1 MDLSRADKVNALR
14 FVVGQHQ
21 YIAQGSQQGN
31 PLEDELPG
39 SQGSLPTQVAVR
51 QHAEYTGSTAAILT
65 VTATRAYAAPAVAGI
80 EPLAEQLRTHSGT
93 PLNTLW
99 PQCESDACAWRS
111 DENGM
116 PQENGVYQI
125 EIERLVHNEEK
136 AAVLRVVRMK
146 DGRVLLE
153 IGPIRGG
160 GKS

>member
-1 MDLSRADKVNALR
+1 MKIRQRSSSFYFLSELLFVILCFALGSVLCVRLFALASAKHYLALDQNQALR
-14 FVVGQHQ
+14 L
-21 YIAQGSQQGN
+21 AQ
-31 PLEDELPG
+31 
-39 SQGSLPTQVAVR
+39 
-51 QHAEYTGSTAAILT
+51 
-65 VTATRAYAAPAVAGI
+65 
-80 EPLAEQLRTHSGT
+80 PLAEQLRTHS
-93 PLNTLW
+93 
-99 PQCESDACAWRS
+99 ESDACAWRS

>member
-1 MDLSRADKVNALR
+1 
-14 FVVGQHQ
+14 
-21 YIAQGSQQGN
+21 
-31 PLEDELPG
+31 
-39 SQGSLPTQVAVR
+39 
-51 QHAEYTGSTAAILT
+51 
-65 VTATRAYAAPAVAGI
+65 
-80 EPLAEQLRTHSGT
+80 
-93 PLNTLW
+93 
-99 PQCESDACAWRS
+99 
-111 DENGM
+111 M

>member
-1 MDLSRADKVNALR
+1 M
-14 FVVGQHQ
+14 
-21 YIAQGSQQGN
+21 
-31 PLEDELPG
+31 
-39 SQGSLPTQVAVR
+39 
-51 QHAEYTGSTAAILT
+51 
-65 VTATRAYAAPAVAGI
+65 
-80 EPLAEQLRTHSGT
+80 

>member
-1 MDLSRADKVNALR
+1 MKIRQRSSSFYFLSELLFVILCFAL
-14 FVVGQHQ
+14 
-21 YIAQGSQQGN
+21 GSV
-31 PLEDELPG
+31 LC
-39 SQGSLPTQVAVR
+39 VR
-51 QHAEYTGSTAAILT
+51 LFALASAKHYLALDQNQ
-65 VTATRAYAAPAVAGI
+65 
-80 EPLAEQLRTHSGT
+80 PLAEQLRTHSGT

>member
-1 MDLSRADKVNALR
+1 MKIRQRSSSFYFLSELLFVILCFAL
-14 FVVGQHQ
+14 
-21 YIAQGSQQGN
+21 GSV
-31 PLEDELPG
+31 LC
-39 SQGSLPTQVAVR
+39 VR
-51 QHAEYTGSTAAILT
+51 LFALASAKHYLALDQNQA
-65 VTATRAYAAPAVAGI
+65 
-80 EPLAEQLRTHSGT
+80 LAEQLRTHSGT

>member
-1 MDLSRADKVNALR
+1 MKIRQRSSSFYFLSELLFVILCFAL
-14 FVVGQHQ
+14 
-21 YIAQGSQQGN
+21 GSVLCVRLFALASAKHYLALDQNQA
-31 PLEDELPG
+31 LP
-39 SQGSLPTQVAVR
+39 
-51 QHAEYTGSTAAILT
+51 
-65 VTATRAYAAPAVAGI
+65 
-80 EPLAEQLRTHSGT
+80 EQLRTHSGT

>member
-1 MDLSRADKVNALR
+1 MKIRQRSSSFYFLSELLFVILCFALGSVLCVRLFALASAKHYLALDQNQALR
-14 FVVGQHQ
+14 L
-21 YIAQGSQQGN
+21 A
-31 PLEDELPG
+31 PPPG
-39 SQGSLPTQVAVR
+39 G
-51 QHAEYTGSTAAILT
+51 
-65 VTATRAYAAPAVAGI
+65 
-80 EPLAEQLRTHSGT
+80 RTHSGT

>member
-1 MDLSRADKVNALR
+1 MRA
-14 FVVGQHQ
+14 VVRPTRHASSFEEAERL
-21 YIAQGSQQGN
+21 AQ
-31 PLEDELPG
+31 
-39 SQGSLPTQVAVR
+39 
-51 QHAEYTGSTAAILT
+51 
-65 VTATRAYAAPAVAGI
+65 
-80 EPLAEQLRTHSGT
+80 PLAEQLRTHSGT